1 MEKERKFIGFDLGAE
16 SGRCVVGVFKDQN
29 LELHEVYRFTTHNI
43 QYQNGFYWDILA
55 IFQELVEGLRR
66 AKKKFSSQFD
76 GIGIDTWGVD
86 YVLIDSDERIL
97 GYPYHYRDSR
107 TDTIMEEAFKIVSKE
122 NIYSNTGIQ
131 FAQFNTLFQ
140 LLAEKK
146 NRLNLLNC
154 SDRMLL
160 MPDFLNF
167 LLTGEKKAEYTIAS
181 TSNLLDPHT
190 KNWQWNLI
198 DALNLP
204 RNIFPE
210 IVQPG
215 TFLAPL
221 LDSISDKVGLD
232 KNIPVYASAG
242 HDTASAV
249 VSIPSKG
256 SDWAFLSSGTWSLMG
271 VELEKPILT
280 SEAMNYNFTNEGG
293 VGNTIRFLKNIIGL
307 WPIQECKRFWAEE
320 GTEFTYQQLS
330 DLAQLTENTNAW
342 IDLDDPRF
350 LKTGNMPNKVVNYLK
365 ETNQT
370 VKNEIGFIIRVI
382 LESLAYSY
390 KSTIDQIEKVTGKKI
405 VVLNAVGGGIQN
417 ELLMQLTADAIGRPI
432 IAGPIEGAIIGNIG
446 TIAIAS
452 GTVSNLSEWRSI
464 VENSFDVKKYYPTNT
479 NYFKQN
485 EKAYRGI
492 LKYRG

>member
-1 MEKERKFIGFDLGAE
+1 MVKERKFIGFDLGAE
-16 SGRCVVGVFKDQN
+16 SGRCVVGVLKDQN

-97 GYPYHYRDSR
+97 GYPHHYRDSR

-131 FAQFNTLFQ
+131 FAKFNTLFQ

-154 SDRMLL
+154 SDKILL

-198 DALNLP
+198 DAFNLP

-221 LDSISDKVGLD
+221 LLSISDKVGLD
-232 KNIPVYASAG
+232 KNIPVYSSAG

-249 VSIPSKG
+249 ISIPSKG
-256 SDWAFLSSGTWSLMG
+256 SDWAFLSS
-271 VELEKPILT
+271 
-280 SEAMNYNFTNEGG
+280 
-293 VGNTIRFLKNIIGL
+293 
-307 WPIQECKRFWAEE
+307 
-320 GTEFTYQQLS
+320 
-330 DLAQLTENTNAW
+330 
-342 IDLDDPRF
+342 
-350 LKTGNMPNKVVNYLK
+350 
-365 ETNQT
+365 
-370 VKNEIGFIIRVI
+370 
-382 LESLAYSY
+382 
-390 KSTIDQIEKVTGKKI
+390 
-405 VVLNAVGGGIQN
+405 
-417 ELLMQLTADAIGRPI
+417 
-432 IAGPIEGAIIGNIG
+432 
-446 TIAIAS
+446 
-452 GTVSNLSEWRSI
+452 
-464 VENSFDVKKYYPTNT
+464 
-479 NYFKQN
+479 
-485 EKAYRGI
+485 
-492 LKYRG
+492 